1 MKKVEISWTEKIMV
15 MLQFFKK
22 FSLRIRLHVLPQ
34 SFLNSLQS
42 RTHWSKRSHCVYH
55 IFHLCNRPCIW
66 LDIIWQRSRMLV
78 ADVWR
83 TNSFVLC
90 FWWLQLILIVCELE
104 TSFFK
109 IILRLGSVLFLFND
123 LGFVVVFVVS
133 YLLSDSADETSPIL
147 QRVGQSEKSIEIPSS
162 SSVEE
167 LFLFIVAN
175 NKKNR
180 AMMGQ
185 SK

>member
-1 MKKVEISWTEKIMV
+1 M
-15 MLQFFKK
+15 
-22 FSLRIRLHVLPQ
+22 
-34 SFLNSLQS
+34 
-42 RTHWSKRSHCVYH
+42 
-55 IFHLCNRPCIW
+55 
-66 LDIIWQRSRMLV
+66 
-78 ADVWR
+78 
-83 TNSFVLC
+83 
-90 FWWLQLILIVCELE
+90 LIVCELE

>member
-1 MKKVEISWTEKIMV
+1 MKDYIM
-15 MLQFFKK
+15 MLQFFK
-22 FSLRIRLHVLPQ
+22 SSPRIHLHVLPQ

-42 RTHWSKRSHCVYH
+42 RTHCSKSSHCVYL
-55 IFHLCNRPCIW
+55 FHLCNRPCIW

-83 TNSFVLC
+83 TNSFVLS
-90 FWWLQLILIVCELE
+90 WWLRLMLIVCELE

-133 YLLSDSADETSPIL
+133 YLLSDSADETPPIL
-147 QRVGQSEKSIEIPSS
+147 QRVGKSEKSIEIPSS
-162 SSVEE
+162 SSVDESCFCSSS
-167 LFLFIVAN
+167 LIT
-175 NKKNR
+175 KKNR